1 MELRRSL
8 KELAMTID
16 LDGAVE
22 KAKKHFASMSE
33 EDRQNWQQR
42 DDEEHRV
49 QHVCFKQGYRLSKC
63 YLCGKD
69 FKTVSKDAP
78 CVHWLLRLGK
88 FKPKDIKL
96 IAEKFGYHQFASYL
110 RWCANEERLLA
121 NINDLADEAPEGKVL
136 SSTIR
141 WKNIE
146 WTFDCSA
153 NDLAGHGGSHSNFP
167 HYHFQMRIDGRQFIN
182 FNDYHLPFNGQD
194 LFAFRLRDE
203 EGFNFGFGTHG
214 AGIADAMQVDP
225 ELILE
230 HAIVSDNE
238 EQAGFGFSTMITS
251 NQGSISGDDIYNMI
265 QESKRTGKSIASLS
279 REFYKNDER
288 VQIGT
293 MISPS
298 DSVPE
303 ITPRTEMKRR

>member
-1 MELRRSL
+1 
-8 KELAMTID
+8 MTTD

-33 EDRQNWQQR
+33 EDRQSWQQR
-42 DDEEHRV
+42 DDEEHRI
-49 QHVCFKQGYRLSKC
+49 QHVFFKQGYRLGKC

-78 CVHWLLRLGK
+78 CLHWLLRQGK

-96 IAEKFGYHQFASYL
+96 IAEKFGYHQIAAYL

-121 NINDLADEAPEGKVL
+121 NINDLAEEAPEGKIL

-194 LFAFRLRDE
+194 LFAFSLRDE
-203 EGFNFGFGTHG
+203 EGFNFVFGTHG
-214 AGIADAMQVDP
+214 AGMADAMQVDP
-225 ELILE
+225 ELIIE
-230 HAIVSDNE
+230 HATVSESE
-238 EQAGFGFSTMITS
+238 EKAGFGFSTMITS

-265 QESKRTGKSIASLS
+265 QESKRAGESIASLS
-279 REFYKNDER
+279 RKFYKDDER

-293 MISPS
+293 IISPS

-303 ITPRTEMKRR
+303 ITARTEMKRR